1 MSKINPKNLLQ
12 VKLDIAR
19 APEASNYLLHLIAA
33 LVICVFIAGIS
44 YFRGTQINIYSLVF
58 SFVFGLAFVPLVVV
72 KLPVFNSY
80 YDRDIYSFDRR
91 CDDLANRKAA
101 PVMVSLVTGVALT
114 LLFYIN
120 GFDNL
125 ELPSFCGAVAAGVI
139 SFYYEPRF
147 Y

>member
-1 MSKINPKNLLQ
+1 MSKINPN
-12 VKLDIAR
+12 
-19 APEASNYLLHLIAA
+19 NYLLHLIVA
-33 LVICVFIAGIS
+33 LLICVFIVGIS

-80 YDRDIYSFDRR
+80 YGRDLYSFGRR
-91 CDDLANRKAA
+91 HHDLANRKAA
-101 PVMVSLVTGVALT
+101 PVMVSLITGAALT
-114 LLFYIN
+114 LFFYIN
-120 GFDNL
+120 GFNDL

-147 Y
+147 YQ